1 MKDKYIFHN
10 QKLFLAKYIVLL
22 ILGKLN
28 IDYSI
33 QIIQFIL
40 RFIDIKQ
47 SFNWYV
53 IILYKTQ
60 IQLLFLLKL

>member
-47 SFNWYV
+47 SFTWCV
-53 IILYKTQ
+53 IILHKTQ
-60 IQLLFLLKL
+60 NQLLFLLKL